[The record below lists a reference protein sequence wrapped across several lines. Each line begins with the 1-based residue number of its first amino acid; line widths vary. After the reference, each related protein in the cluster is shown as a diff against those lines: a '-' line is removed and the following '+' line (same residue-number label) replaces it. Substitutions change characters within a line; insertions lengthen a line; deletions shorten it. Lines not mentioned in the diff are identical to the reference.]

1 MRSSKGDW
9 EGVTSEVRNKI
20 RREWH
25 PKSWEDKKQNQKTG
39 RGNHFH
45 KEKRYWREHLGTY
58 FLRVFLFSIKESR
71 EMGVADVEMRLRD
84 DFLRMRKIT
93 ACLYADRN
101 DPIERK

>member
-71 EMGVADVEMRLRD
+71 GRWEGGSGWGTHVDLCQ
-84 DFLRMRKIT
+84 IQI
-93 ACLYADRN
+93 N
-101 DPIERK
+101 DGKTNTIL